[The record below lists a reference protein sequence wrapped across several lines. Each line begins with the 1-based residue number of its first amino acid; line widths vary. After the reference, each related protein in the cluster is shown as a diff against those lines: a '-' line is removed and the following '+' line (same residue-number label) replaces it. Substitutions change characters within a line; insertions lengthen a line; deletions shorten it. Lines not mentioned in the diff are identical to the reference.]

1 MLESNSEIIFYRAE
15 DGTTKIDV
23 RLEKETVWLNQVQMA
38 ALFQTTKQNI
48 SLHINNLFEE
58 GELNREAS
66 VKDYLTVQIEGKRD
80 VSRSIEHY
88 NLDVI
93 ISVGYRVKSNRGTQ
107 FRIWATQR
115 IKEYLVK
122 GFVLDDERLKQARND
137 YFDELLERVR
147 DIRTS
152 EKIFYRKVT
161 DIYATSVDYNPEA
174 KATQEFFATV
184 QNKFH
189 YAIHGHTASELIA
202 ERADSKKPYM
212 GLTSWKGSKIKK
224 TDVTIAKNYLSEEE
238 IKQLN
243 LIVDQYLSFAELQA
257 MQRKSMTM
265 QDWINKLHDFLTINE
280 RTVLMDAGRI
290 QKKIGEEIA
299 LKELV
304 KYQEIQKQKE
314 LENPSSDFD
323 KAVKK
328 LTERKKNRTCK

>member
-184 QNKFH
+184 QNKMH
-189 YAIHGHTASELIA
+189 
-202 ERADSKKPYM
+202 
-212 GLTSWKGSKIKK
+212 
-224 TDVTIAKNYLSEEE
+224 
-238 IKQLN
+238 
-243 LIVDQYLSFAELQA
+243 FAV
-257 MQRKSMTM
+257 QR
-265 QDWINKLHDFLTINE
+265 I
-280 RTVLMDAGRI
+280 
-290 QKKIGEEIA
+290 
-299 LKELV
+299 
-304 KYQEIQKQKE
+304 
-314 LENPSSDFD
+314 
-323 KAVKK
+323 
-328 LTERKKNRTCK
+328 

>member
-1 MLESNSEIIFYRAE
+1 MPESKSEIILYQAE

-23 RLEKETVWLNQVQMA
+23 RLENETVWLTLNQIA
-38 ALFQTTKQNI
+38 ELFQRDKSVISRHIQNI
-48 SLHINNLFEE
+48 FTE
-58 GELNREAS
+58 GELSETSTVANYA
-66 VKDYLTVQIEGKRD
+66 TVQTENKRT
-80 VSRSIEHY
+80 VSRNLDYY

-107 FRIWATQR
+107 FRIWASQR
-115 IKEYLVK
+115 LKEYLIK

-161 DIYATSVDYNPEA
+161 DIYATSIDYNPEA
-174 KATQEFFATV
+174 QATQEFFATV

-257 MQRKSMTM
+257 MQRKAMSM

-280 RTVLMDAGRI
+280 RTILMDAGRI

-299 LKELV
+299 LREFD

-328 LTERKKNRTCK
+328 LTERNK

>member
-1 MLESNSEIIFYRAE
+1 MKGSMLESNSEIILYQAE

-23 RLEKETVWLNQVQMA
+23 RLENETVWLNQVQMA

-58 GELNREAS
+58 GELNREAT

-328 LTERKKNRTCK
+328 LTERKK

>member
-1 MLESNSEIIFYRAE
+1 MLESNSEIILYQAE

-23 RLEKETVWLNQVQMA
+23 RLEKDTVWLNQVQMA

-58 GELNREAS
+58 GELNREAT
-66 VKDYLTVQIEGKRD
+66 VKDYLTVQTEGKRE

-115 IKEYLVK
+115 LKEYLVK
-122 GFVLDDERLKQARND
+122 GFVLDDERLKQAHND

-212 GLTSWKGSKIKK
+212 GLTSWKGPKIKK

-280 RTVLMDAGRI
+280 RTVLMDAGHI

-328 LTERKKNRTCK
+328 LAERKK

>member
-80 VSRSIEHY
+80 VSRSI
-88 NLDVI
+88 
-93 ISVGYRVKSNRGTQ
+93 
-107 FRIWATQR
+107 
-115 IKEYLVK
+115 
-122 GFVLDDERLKQARND
+122 
-137 YFDELLERVR
+137 
-147 DIRTS
+147 
-152 EKIFYRKVT
+152 
-161 DIYATSVDYNPEA
+161 
-174 KATQEFFATV
+174 
-184 QNKFH
+184 
-189 YAIHGHTASELIA
+189 
-202 ERADSKKPYM
+202 
-212 GLTSWKGSKIKK
+212 
-224 TDVTIAKNYLSEEE
+224 
-238 IKQLN
+238 
-243 LIVDQYLSFAELQA
+243 DQYLSFAELQA

-328 LTERKKNRTCK
+328 LTERKK

>member
-1 MLESNSEIIFYRAE
+1 MLESNSEIILYQAE

-48 SLHINNLFEE
+48 SLHINNLFSE
-58 GELNREAS
+58 GELNRKAT
-66 VKDYLTVQIEGKRD
+66 VKDYLTVQTEGKRD

-115 IKEYLVK
+115 LKEYLVK

-202 ERADSKKPYM
+202 ERADSKKSYM

-224 TDVTIAKNYLSEEE
+224 TDITIAKNYLSEEE

-265 QDWINKLHDFLTINE
+265 QDWISKLHDFLTINE

-299 LKELV
+299 LKEFV
-304 KYQEIQKQKE
+304 KYQAIQKQKE

-328 LTERKKNRTCK
+328 LTERKK

>member
-328 LTERKKNRTCK
+328 LTERKK

>member
-115 IKEYLVK
+115 IKEYLVR

-328 LTERKKNRTCK
+328 LTERKK

>member
-1 MLESNSEIIFYRAE
+1 MNVSKNNSEIILYQAE

-23 RLEKETVWLNQVQMA
+23 RLENDTVWLTLNQIA
-38 ALFQTTKQNI
+38 ELFQRDKSVISRHIQNI
-48 SLHINNLFEE
+48 FAE
-58 GELNREAS
+58 GELSQNSTVAN
-66 VKDYLTVQIEGKRD
+66 YATVQTENKRS
-80 VSRSIEHY
+80 VSRKLDYY

-107 FRIWATQR
+107 FRIWATQQL
-115 IKEYLVK
+115 KEYLIK

-161 DIYATSVDYNPEA
+161 DIYATSIDYNPDA

-212 GLTSWKGSKIKK
+212 GLISWKGSKIKK

-257 MQRKSMTM
+257 MRRKPMTM

-280 RTVLMDAGRI
+280 RNILMDAGRI

-299 LKELV
+299 LREFN
-304 KYQEIQKQKE
+304 KYQHIQKQNE
-314 LENPSSDFD
+314 LTNPSTDFD

-328 LTERKKNRTCK
+328 LTEANKKKK

>member
-1 MLESNSEIIFYRAE
+1 MLESNSEIILYQAE

-23 RLEKETVWLNQVQMA
+23 RLEKETVWLNQLQMA
-38 ALFQTTKQNI
+38 ALFQTTKQNV
-48 SLHINNLFEE
+48 SFHINNLFAE
-58 GELNREAS
+58 GELSREAT
-66 VKDYLTVQIEGKRD
+66 VKDYLTVQTENKRE
-80 VSRSIEHY
+80 VSRNLTYY

-115 IKEYLVK
+115 LKEYLVK

-161 DIYATSVDYNPEA
+161 DIYATSVDYNHEA
-174 KATQEFFATV
+174 KATQEFFAAV

-212 GLTSWKGSKIKK
+212 GLTSWKNSKIKK

-257 MQRKSMTM
+257 MQRKAMAM

-280 RTVLMDAGRI
+280 RTILMDAGRI

-299 LKELV
+299 LREFD
-304 KYQEIQKQKE
+304 KYQAIQKQKE

-328 LTERKKNRTCK
+328 LTERKK